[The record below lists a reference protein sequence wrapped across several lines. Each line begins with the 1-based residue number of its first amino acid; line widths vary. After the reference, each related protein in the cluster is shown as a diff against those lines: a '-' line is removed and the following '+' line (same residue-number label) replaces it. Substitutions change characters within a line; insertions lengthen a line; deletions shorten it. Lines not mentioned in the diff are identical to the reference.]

1 MGKPNTATEQ
11 LQVDFIVDSI
21 KKGNNFN
28 QCMAQFIKRW
38 QLSART
44 FNRRWLMASEIFK
57 EGQKAIE
64 IQKQAQYAAAEIERQ
79 KNLILS
85 REKVLEMT
93 SNVLKIAYNNVATKK
108 DDKSI
113 ASFATAK
120 AAYTKLC
127 GMDLPD
133 KIANTDS
140 EGNDIIEIG
149 DPTPLFVSAN

>member
-1 MGKPNTATEQ
+1 MGKPNTAIEQ
-11 LQVDFIVDSI
+11 KQLIFIVETMKQGKTYKES
-21 KKGNNFN
+21 
-28 QCMAQFIKRW
+28 MAMFADVWRISPRTFDRRW
-38 QLSART
+38 QKATQEFRE
-44 FNRRWLMASEIFK
+44 A
-57 EGQKAIE
+57 QKSIE

-79 KNLILS
+79 KSLVLS
-85 REKVLEMT
+85 REKVMEMT